1 MEGSRAAGR
10 GAAYGT
16 GGLRA
21 AVAAGEGL
29 GPVAKQL
36 RLSPDHS
43 GDRRKVLARKKGVRS
58 VFCKPSSYMSLSAL
72 TRALPRS
79 LIPSIPVLGVQTR
92 KRAQGGYGTCV
103 IHMVN
108 QGQGPKLSAC
118 DPTARGSISSMVQWL
133 WEGFHSSSGPSQ
145 PEQQSSFKN

>member
-1 MEGSRAAGR
+1 MPLEGSWAAGR

-43 GDRRKVLARKKGVRS
+43 GDRRKVLTRKKGVRS
-58 VFCKPSSYMSLSAL
+58 VFRKPSSYTSLSAL
-72 TRALPRS
+72 TRALPGS

-92 KRAQGGYGTCV
+92 KRAQGG
-103 IHMVN
+103 
-108 QGQGPKLSAC
+108 
-118 DPTARGSISSMVQWL
+118 
-133 WEGFHSSSGPSQ
+133 
-145 PEQQSSFKN
+145 